1 MRGTKNKQLRVYLKY
16 ENYSTDKKQ
25 FDRLIKI
32 LDHNQRR
39 TKSKREKLSVNT
51 ELSALI
57 KLHNKTFL

>member
-16 ENYSTDKKQ
+16 ENYLTDKKQ

-39 TKSKREKLSVNT
+39 TKSKREKLWVNT